1 MSNTTMAPGSTTTKI
16 ELGNLGSDCTIAW
29 NRQYYRCLAVLP
41 RAADAR
47 GDRLRSRPPAG
58 GSRLQRVAG
67 LPARVGCS
75 TTPTGTA
82 ASRQGGWA
90 ACGSAARGSPRP
102 QARATAGG

>member
-1 MSNTTMAPGSTTTKI
+1 MNA
-16 ELGNLGSDCTIAW
+16 
-29 NRQYYRCLAVLP
+29 
-41 RAADAR
+41 AR

-67 LPARVGCS
+67 PPTARVGCS

-90 ACGSAARGSPRP
+90 ACGSAARGSPP
-102 QARATAGG
+102 ARVAASVRRHRRRVAAPAHRQGQPPLLRNEGKG